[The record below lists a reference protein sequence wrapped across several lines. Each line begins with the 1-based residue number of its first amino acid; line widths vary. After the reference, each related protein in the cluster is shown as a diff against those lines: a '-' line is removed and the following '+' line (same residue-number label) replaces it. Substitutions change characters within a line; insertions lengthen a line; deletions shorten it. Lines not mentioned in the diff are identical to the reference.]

1 MEQSIS
7 KIVRKTEYERTTD
20 ELQLLKQNPEIAE
33 KVELKRNKTV
43 EQKDRLREFEDSSVL
58 LREKCAKLA
67 AAIKSSRRL
76 VIYTGAGISTSAN
89 IPDYRGPNGVWTL
102 LDKGKEVAS
111 CDLGLAQPTTTHMA
125 LFMLHKQGKISHIV
139 SQNCDG
145 LHLRSGIPRSK
156 LSEVHGNMFLEVC
169 KGCKPV
175 RPYVR
180 LFDVTERTNRYRHHT
195 KRRCYIC
202 GGGLV
207 DTIVHF
213 GERGS
218 MAWPINWNGACKA
231 AEKADM
237 ILCLGSS
244 LKVLRKYPWLWCM
257 DRPANKRPPLYIVN
271 LQWTPKDSAATLK
284 LNGRCDFVMA
294 EVLKCLRLG
303 LPDYT
308 PYNDPLLTMVTQLHD
323 REEHTT
329 TRRTLIESRPVGV
342 TKISMEATV
351 SESGI
356 ISEVRVSNHF
366 SRTKDE
372 FRTQMLDDCKSDS
385 KSQHSVNSYSESES
399 QRLSEDEASDNLT
412 LKQRL
417 SAAASEDEISD
428 NIPLKQRLSE
438 AASEDEVDFP
448 QKNGTRDSFE
458 DEENIENGAS
468 TEDELCSSE
477 LPEHNGSSSLAKD
490 LNSTKLKNG
499 WLSTSDTDG
508 SLSGSDDSYVPPT
521 SFTNSKLKLP
531 TQPKSQAIGR
541 RSKLQ
546 QVNDIKIE
554 ESQSNCDNVSSQL
567 QLFSSVPPPS
577 PDQKTLQLFSAV
589 PSPSPDQ
596 KSLQLFSSIPPPSPD
611 QKPLQLF
618 SSVPPP
624 SPDHNYAVSPVKS
637 EPINNE
643 PLEPQLQIKSEPLQ
657 PLEPQIKPEP
667 LKPEPDDK
675 PKCKFNLRRRRG
687 IPIWKAEELIKVSR
701 KTEELLLKKEEKKPK
716 KAKMP
721 KKPSKPKADPKEI
734 KHIEY
739 RTIEWPKDALY
750 FGYEPTFL
758 FLTKEDEYVC
768 TCCDPKKKRKSPE
781 ESTSSSEDVDTPLC
795 TASEEENDDSS
806 EEVDKDE
813 EYEKS
818 SEESPVES
826 FQDQPKPMSVMA
838 PGWFGKGRRKKGRSK

>member
-1 MEQSIS
+1 MEKRKVLRQRSVDSVKVIAKRQKSMEQTIS
-7 KIVRKTEYERTTD
+7 KIVRKTAAVRTTD

-33 KVELKRNKTV
+33 KVELKRNKVV
-43 EQKDRLREFEDSSVL
+43 EQKDRLKEFEDDLVL
-58 LREKCAKLA
+58 LREKCAKVA
-67 AAIKSSRRL
+67 DAIKSSRRL
-76 VIYTGAGISTSAN
+76 VVYTGAGISTSAN

-102 LDKGKEVAS
+102 LDKGKEIAS

-125 LFMLHKQGKISHIV
+125 LFTLHKHGKISHIV

-156 LSEVHGNMFLEVC
+156 LSEVHGNMFIEVC

-180 LFDVTERTNRYRHHT
+180 LFDVTERTNRYRHNT

-202 GGGLV
+202 GSGLV

-218 MAWPINWNGACKA
+218 MAWPINWNGASKA

-244 LKVLRKYPWLWCM
+244 LKVLRRYPWLWCM
-257 DRPANKRPPLYIVN
+257 DRPASKRPPLYIVN
-271 LQWTPKDSAATLK
+271 LQWTPKDAAATLK

-342 TKISMEATV
+342 TKISMEASV

-356 ISEVRVSNHF
+356 ITEVRVSNHF
-366 SRTKDE
+366 TTTKDE

-385 KSQHSVNSYSESES
+385 KSQHSVNSLSEAES
-399 QRLSEDEASDNLT
+399 QRLSV
-412 LKQRL
+412 
-417 SAAASEDEISD
+417 SEDEVSD
-428 NIPLKQRLSE
+428 NIP
-438 AASEDEVDFP
+438 P
-448 QKNGTRDSFE
+448 KNGIRDSFE
-458 DEENIENGAS
+458 DEENIENGAQ
-468 TEDELCSSE
+468 TEDELCASDP
-477 LPEHNGSSSLAKD
+477 PEHKGASTLAKD
-490 LNSTKLKNG
+490 LISTKLKNG
-499 WLSTSDTDG
+499 WLSTTDEDG
-508 SLSGSDDSYVPPT
+508 SVSGSDDSYVPPN
-521 SFTNSKLKLP
+521 SFNNSKPNLLNEA
-531 TQPKSQAIGR
+531 KSEVIGL

-546 QVNDIKIE
+546 EVNDVKIE
-554 ESQSNCDNVSSQL
+554 KSQPNCDNLSSQ
-567 QLFSSVPPPS
+567 
-577 PDQKTLQLFSAV
+577 
-589 PSPSPDQ
+589 
-596 KSLQLFSSIPPPSPD
+596 
-611 QKPLQLF
+611 LQLF

-637 EPINNE
+637 EPINEPLVEVKTEPLHE
-643 PLEPQLQIKSEPLQ
+643 PLEPQLKQE
-657 PLEPQIKPEP
+657 PLEP
-667 LKPEPDDK
+667 EPDEK
-675 PKCKFNLRRRRG
+675 PKCKFNLRRRKG
-687 IPIWKAEELIKVSR
+687 IPIWKEEELIKASR
-701 KTEELLLKKEEKKPK
+701 KTEELLLKKEKKP
-716 KAKMP
+716 KMP
-721 KKPSKPKADPKEI
+721 KKPSKPKADPNEI

-781 ESTSSSEDVDTPLC
+781 ESTSSSEDVDVDTPLC

-806 EEVDKDE
+806 EAVDQDE

-826 FQDQPKPMSVMA
+826 FQDQPKPMA
-838 PGWFGKGRRKKGRSK
+838 PGWFGKGRRKKGRNK

>member
-1 MEQSIS
+1 MEKRKVLRQRSVDSGKAIAKRQKSMEQTIS
-7 KIVRKTEYERTTD
+7 KIVRKTASDRTTD
-20 ELQLLKQNPEIAE
+20 EWNLLQENQEMVEKAE
-33 KVELKRNKTV
+33 VKMNKVE
-43 EQKDRLREFEDSSVL
+43 EQKDRLKEFEDDLDVL
-58 LREKCAKLA
+58 RKKCAKLA
-67 AAIKSSRRL
+67 EAIKRSKRL

-102 LDKGKEVAS
+102 MDQGKEIAS

-125 LFMLHKQGKISHIV
+125 LFMLHRQGKISHIV

-156 LSEVHGNMFLEVC
+156 LSEVHGNMFIEVC

-180 LFDVTERTNRYRHHT
+180 LFDVTERTNRYRHST

-218 MAWPINWNGACKA
+218 MAWPINWNGASKA

-244 LKVLRKYPWLWCM
+244 LKVLRRYPWLWCM
-257 DRPANKRPPLYIVN
+257 DRPAKQRPPLYIVN

-308 PYNDPLLTMVTQLHD
+308 PYNDPLLTYVTQLHD

-342 TKISMEATV
+342 TKISMEASV

-356 ISEVRVSNHF
+356 IKEVRVSNHF
-366 SRTKDE
+366 TTTKDE
-372 FRTQMLDDCKSDS
+372 FRTQMLGSKSDSDS
-385 KSQHSVNSYSESES
+385 KSQHSVNSLSEEES
-399 QRLSEDEASDNLT
+399 IKLSEDESVDSNL
-412 LKQRL
+412 
-417 SAAASEDEISD
+417 
-428 NIPLKQRLSE
+428 P
-438 AASEDEVDFP
+438 V
-448 QKNGTRDSFE
+448 NGSQDSFE
-458 DEENIENGAS
+458 DEENVENIENGAK
-468 TEDELCSSE
+468 TEEELCTGLNPAE
-477 LPEHNGSSSLAKD
+477 AERNGASSLAKD

-499 WLSTSDTDG
+499 WFSTTDTEG
-508 SLSGSDDSYVPPT
+508 SVSGSDDSYVPPI
-521 SFTNSKLKLP
+521 SFTNSKNLL
-531 TQPKSQAIGR
+531 TGAKSQAIGR
-541 RSKLQ
+541 RSKFQ
-546 QVNDIKIE
+546 EVNSVKIE
-554 ESQSNCDNVSSQL
+554 VEQSHSNCDSVSGQL
-567 QLFSSVPPPS
+567 S
-577 PDQKTLQLFSAV
+577 
-589 PSPSPDQ
+589 
-596 KSLQLFSSIPPPSPD
+596 
-611 QKPLQLF
+611 LF

-637 EPINNE
+637 EPINDLLDRDLTPVKNE
-643 PLEPQLQIKSEPLQ
+643 RIDDLRELKVDPEIKQETLEQDSE
-657 PLEPQIKPEP
+657 E
-667 LKPEPDDK
+667 K

-687 IPIWKAEELIKVSR
+687 IPIWKAEELIKASR
-701 KTEELLLKKEEKKPK
+701 KTEELLLKKEEKAPK
-716 KAKMP
+716 KEKMP
-721 KKPSKPKADPKEI
+721 KKPIKPKADPDEI

-739 RTIEWPKDALY
+739 RTIDWPKDALY

-758 FLTKEDEYVC
+758 FLSKHDEYVC
-768 TCCDPKKKRKSPE
+768 CCCDPCKKRKSPE
-781 ESTSSSEDVDTPLC
+781 ESTSSSEEVDTPLC
-795 TASEEENDDSS
+795 TASEEENEDSS
-806 EEVDKDE
+806 EAVDQDE

-826 FQDQPKPMSVMA
+826 SHDNQPKPMA
-838 PGWFGKGRRKKGRSK
+838 PGWFGKGRRKKGRNK